1 MKKKIKNFLKYL
13 RTLPSNFLGKIPSQF
28 LPKFLRKKATNFS
41 NFVDIPTV
49 NFDPKKTKA
58 EKQKNERRKRNQVYA
73 ALDYLL
79 AQTSYLDFFSLSTFE
94 VTKYAKYLAQIV
106 EETIVGT
113 DFLLLAFFSINSPI
127 CEILKKYK
135 LTQQN
140 VGEILEKSYK
150 KIPSTPLKKRMN
162 FITKVFETI
171 QTFFPFNQFNRK
183 SIYLSSEIV
192 FSLETEQIFE
202 KTAENALTRFKSP
215 VITTEM
221 LLITLMEETETKAGK
236 IIKSFLEN
244 ETEWYLLRYA
254 LLKRIYKQE
263 AYIRAEIPRNLQYF
277 AYLLKIKSSD
287 TDFEGLIAKNQ
298 LVKGVSLFRNEVIRH
313 VLAINIH
320 DVLRKDVYKSIRA
333 NIFGRDY
340 STEENK

>member
-13 RTLPSNFLGKIPSQF
+13 KTLPSNFLEKIPSRF
-28 LPKFLRKKATNFS
+28 LPKFLRKKTTNFS

-58 EKQKNERRKRNQVYA
+58 EKKKNERRKRNQVYT
-73 ALDYLL
+73 ALEYLL
-79 AQTSYLDFFSLSTFE
+79 AQTSYYDFFSIDAFQIA
-94 VTKYAKYLAQIV
+94 KYSKYLAQIV
-106 EETIVGT
+106 EETIVGS
-113 DFLLLAFFSINSPI
+113 DFLLLAFFSINSPV
-127 CEILKKYK
+127 CDILKKYK
-135 LTQQN
+135 LTQKN
-140 VGEILEKSYK
+140 IGEILEKNYK
-150 KIPSTPLKKRMN
+150 KIPPTPLKKKFN
-162 FITKVFETI
+162 FVTKFFEI
-171 QTFFPFNQFNRK
+171 IRTFFPINRK
-183 SIYLSSEIV
+183 STFLSLKTIY
-192 FSLETEQIFE
+192 SLETEQIFE

-221 LLITLMEETETKAGK
+221 LLITLMEERDTKAGK

-287 TDFEGLIAKNQ
+287 IDFERLITKNQ
-298 LVKGVSLFRNEVIRH
+298 LLRGVSLFRNEVIRQ
-313 VLAINIH
+313 VLSINIH

-333 NIFGRDY
+333 NIFGREY
-340 STEENK
+340 SVEES

>member
-13 RTLPSNFLGKIPSQF
+13 KTLPLNFLGKIPSQF
-28 LPKFLRKKATNFS
+28 LPKFLRKKTTNFS
-41 NFVDIPTV
+41 NFVDIPIV
-49 NFDPKKTKA
+49 SFDPKKTKA

-79 AQTSYLDFFSLSTFE
+79 AQTSYFDFFSITTFQIA
-94 VTKYAKYLAQIV
+94 KYSKYLAQIV
-106 EETIVGT
+106 EETIVGS
-113 DFLLLAFFSINSPI
+113 DFLLLAFFSTNSPV
-127 CEILKKYK
+127 CDILKKYK

-150 KIPSTPLKKRMN
+150 KIPPTPLKKKMN
-162 FITKVFETI
+162 FITKFFQTI
-171 QTFFPFNQFNRK
+171 GTFFPFNQINQQ
-183 SIYLSSEIV
+183 SIYLSSKIIY
-192 FSLETEQIFE
+192 SLETEQIFE

-221 LLITLMEETETKAGK
+221 LLITLMEEKDTKAGK

-254 LLKRIYKQE
+254 LLKRVYKQE

-298 LVKGVSLFRNEVIRH
+298 LVRGVSLFRNEVIRQ
-313 VLAINIH
+313 VLSINIH

-340 STEENK
+340 STEES

>member
-13 RTLPSNFLGKIPSQF
+13 KNLPSNFLGKIPSQF
-28 LPKFLRKKATNFS
+28 LPKFLRKKTTNFS
-41 NFVDIPTV
+41 NFVEIPTV
-49 NFDPKKTKA
+49 SFDPKKTKA

-79 AQTSYLDFFSLSTFE
+79 AQTSYFDFFSINTFQ
-94 VTKYAKYLAQIV
+94 VAKYSKYLAQIV

-113 DFLLLAFFSINSPI
+113 DFLLLAFFSINSPV
-127 CEILKKYK
+127 CDILKKYK

-150 KIPSTPLKKRMN
+150 KIPATPLKKRIN
-162 FITKVFETI
+162 FITKLFETI
-171 QTFFPFNQFNRK
+171 RTFFPFNRK
-183 SIYLSSEIV
+183 SIYLSSKIIY
-192 FSLETEQIFE
+192 SLETEEIFE

-221 LLITLMEETETKAGK
+221 LLITLMEERDTKAGK
-236 IIKSFLEN
+236 IIKNFLEN

-287 TDFEGLIAKNQ
+287 IDFEGLITKNQ
-298 LVKGVSLFRNEVIRH
+298 LLRGVSLFRNEVIRQ
-313 VLAINIH
+313 VLSINIH
-320 DVLRKDVYKSIRA
+320 DVLRKDVYKSIKA

-340 STEENK
+340 STEES